1 MQSKARKKETIGV
14 KIVVDLEFMK
24 AAVSFCL
31 GSCAAAATT
40 VVVAEF

>member
-1 MQSKARKKETIGV
+1 LIQRKKEIIGV

-31 GSCAAAATT
+31 GSCAAAAATT
-40 VVVAEF
+40 VIVAEF

>member
-1 MQSKARKKETIGV
+1 MQSKARKKEIMGV

-31 GSCAAAATT
+31 GSCAAT